1 MMHFRNEQQGNLLP
15 IIGDLELWDMNLN
28 AIVDI
33 RYFNMLLVI
42 AYVFYNSLELNRTVL
57 TYKS

>member
-1 MMHFRNEQQGNLLP
+1 MVHFRNDQQENFLP
-15 IIGDLELWDMNLN
+15 IIGDLELRDMNLN

>member
-1 MMHFRNEQQGNLLP
+1 MVHFRNDQQENFLP
-15 IIGDLELWDMNLN
+15 IIGDLELRDMNLN

-42 AYVFYNSLELNRTVL
+42 AYVFYNSLELKRTVL

>member
-1 MMHFRNEQQGNLLP
+1 MVHFRNDQQENFLP
-15 IIGDLELWDMNLN
+15 IIGDLELRDMKLN